1 MDDEVYATHTHV
13 ARVRVIETVKGF
25 YRGFVYLRRIGDD
38 PESGEQHQT
47 ERNLHG
53 RFKRG
58 MPRALLPANCSK
70 STSSGFMRRRSE
82 LRRQPKHRK

>member
-13 ARVRVIETVKGF
+13 ARVRVIETAKGF

-47 ERNLHG
+47 EEE
-53 RFKRG
+53 FARG
-58 MPRALLPANCSK
+58 VQARDAARALA
-70 STSSGFMRRRSE
+70 
-82 LRRQPKHRK
+82 RKLLEEHKL

>member
-38 PESGEQHQT
+38 PESAEQHQT
-47 ERNLHG
+47 EEELAREVQA
-53 RFKRG
+53 RDAA
-58 MPRALLPANCSK
+58 RALA
-70 STSSGFMRRRSE
+70 
-82 LRRQPKHRK
+82 RKLLEEHKL